1 MRRGI
6 IPVILSGGTGMRLW
20 PLSRLGRPKQMVT
33 IGGDRS
39 LLQRTVERV
48 SDSELF
54 APPILVTGEA
64 EADAVAAQLAAIGAA
79 PAATILEPMPRGT
92 AAAIALAALE
102 AEGDSVL
109 LVLPSDHEIADPA
122 AFGAGLA
129 AALPF
134 AAEGRLVTFGIRP
147 DRPET
152 GYGWIRRGDPV
163 GGGLF
168 EAAAF
173 VEKPDLGKAEQFLA
187 EGNHDWNAGI
197 FLFRADAL
205 LAALALHAPAILDAA
220 RAASRGAGR
229 ADHLV
234 RPSADALAAAPALSI
249 DKAVMEKAGNVAVMP
264 VEMGWSDIGSW
275 DAVHALGPH
284 DSDGNALSGDVVA
297 PGSRNCLI
305 RSDGPTIVALGVEDL
320 VIVATER
327 AVLIVPRGESQRV
340 QEAIAALE
348 ARRNGPPATK
358 K

>member
-1 MRRGI
+1 
-6 IPVILSGGTGMRLW
+6 
-20 PLSRLGRPKQMVT
+20 LSRLGRPKQMVA

-48 SDSELF
+48 ADPAVF
-54 APPILVTGEA
+54 APPILVTGET
-64 EADAVAAQLAAIGAA
+64 EAKAVAAQLAAIGAA
-79 PAATILEPMPRGT
+79 PDATILEPAPRGT

-102 AEGDSVL
+102 TGGDSVL

-122 AFGAGLA
+122 AFGAALA

-152 GYGWIRRGDPV
+152 GYGWIRRGAAL

-173 VEKPDLGKAEQFLA
+173 VEKPDRASAERLLA
-187 EGNHDWNAGI
+187 EGGHDWNAGI

-220 RAASRGAGR
+220 RAASRGAAR
-229 ADHLV
+229 ADGIV
-234 RPSADALAAAPALSI
+234 RPAADALAASHSLSI
-249 DKAVMEKAGNVAVMP
+249 DKAVMEKAENVAVMP

-275 DAVHALGPH
+275 DAIHALGPH

-297 PGSRNCLI
+297 PDSRNCLV
-305 RSDGPTIVALGVEDL
+305 RSDGPTIVALGVQDL

-340 QEAIAALE
+340 QEALAALE
-348 ARRNGPPATK
+348 ARRDSPPATK